1 MLRKAISAVISGRNW
16 DKTISLVLLLNAIT
30 VAKIVLIAKR
40 IITYLI
46 NLSRSL
52 YLPKNK
58 TTEQITIMIIVHI
71 SVLKTPLVRD
81 AANPAVTI
89 VTAVCIVN
97 IVARVIIA
105 YAINMPLPNL

>member
-1 MLRKAISAVISGRNW
+1 MFIYFISPQSIV
-16 DKTISLVLLLNAIT
+16 VL
-30 VAKIVLIAKR
+30 
-40 IITYLI
+40 YI
-46 NLSRSL
+46 NSVYILAFQKPLS
-52 YLPKNK
+52 KHN

-97 IVARVIIA
+97 IVA
-105 YAINMPLPNL
+105 